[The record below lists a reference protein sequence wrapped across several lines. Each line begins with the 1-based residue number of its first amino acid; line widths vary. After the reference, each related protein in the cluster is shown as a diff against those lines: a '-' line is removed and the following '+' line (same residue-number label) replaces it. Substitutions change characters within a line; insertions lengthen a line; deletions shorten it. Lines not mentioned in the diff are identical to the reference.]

1 MTTDDS
7 PDRAELDDKGQA
19 WEASAENDAQPGAP
33 AAADADTPDIDDEE
47 LRLRA
52 MRADL
57 SQYDLEEEDLA
68 LLNLG
73 DDWDVDSLEYTYRP
87 VVAVIGRPNVG
98 KSTLVNR
105 ILRRREAVVQDT
117 PGVTRD
123 RVRYNAEWAGRDFV
137 LVDTGGWE
145 VDVKGLDKQIAD
157 QAEVAIDLADVIL
170 FVLDANV
177 GATATDEQVIPIL
190 RKSGKPVVLAANK
203 ADSSAQESDVSMMWS
218 LGLGEPYPISALH
231 GRGTGDLLDAVV
243 DAMPEESAYPTEA
256 KPSSIRRVAL
266 VGRPNVGKSSLL
278 NALVGADRAVV
289 HDLAGT
295 TRDPIDEIVDIDG
308 RKWEFVDT
316 AGIKRRLHRTT
327 GADYYASIRTQ
338 AALERSEVALVLFDA
353 SVPLTEQ
360 DVRVVQQAVDA
371 GRAIVMVNNKWD
383 LVDDEQREALMR
395 QESRELVQVDWAP
408 RINLSAKTKW
418 HVNRITR
425 ALDAS
430 LEGWETRVSTGKLN
444 AFFGRLSAAHPHPV
458 RGGKQPRILFG
469 TQVST
474 APPRF
479 VLFTT
484 GFLDPSYRRFIQR
497 RLREEFGF
505 KGSPIQIGVR
515 VRERRKK

>member
-1 MTTDDS
+1 MSNVTQFEGSNDEDLPLPEGEVAFN
-7 PDRAELDDKGQA
+7 PDQVVEDTA
-19 WEASAENDAQPGAP
+19 AP
-33 AAADADTPDIDDEE
+33 EDQDEE
-47 LRLRA
+47 AQELRMRA

-57 SQYDLEEEDLA
+57 ALYDLEEEDLA
-68 LLNLG
+68 ILEIG
-73 DDWDVDSLEYTYRP
+73 DDWDSETLQHSYRP

-105 ILRRREAVVQDT
+105 ILGRREAVVQDT

-123 RVRYNAEWAGRDFV
+123 RVRYDAEWAGKDFV

-157 QAEVAIDLADVIL
+157 QAEIAIDLADVIL
-170 FVLDANV
+170 FVVDANV
-177 GATATDEQVIPIL
+177 GATATDEQVVPLL

-203 ADSSAQESDVSMMWS
+203 ADSAAQESDVTMLWS
-218 LGLGEPYPISALH
+218 LGLGEPYPLSALH

-243 DAMPEESAYPTEA
+243 KAMPDETAYPTEL

-278 NALVGADRAVV
+278 NALVGTDRAVV
-289 HDLAGT
+289 HDVAGT
-295 TRDPIDEIVDIDG
+295 TRDPIDEIVEIEG

-316 AGIKRRLHRTT
+316 AGVKRRLHRTT

-338 AALERSEVALVLFDA
+338 AALERAEVALVLIDA
-353 SVPLTEQ
+353 SVTLTEQ

-371 GRAIVMVNNKWD
+371 GRALVIVNNKWD
-383 LVDDEQREALMR
+383 LVDDEQRVALMS
-395 QESRELVQVDWAP
+395 QEKRDLVQVEWAP
-408 RINLSAKTKW
+408 RINLSAKTTW

-425 ALDAS
+425 ALDTA

-444 AFFGRLSAAHPHPV
+444 AFFGRLVAAHPHPL
-458 RGGKQPRILFG
+458 RGGKQPRVLFA

-515 VRERRKK
+515 VRERKRK